1 MLNQLSIS
9 VKLIC
14 LAIFTAVSIGIV
26 GTIGSFAT
34 SRVGDLFTEYRSIA
48 RTQNLVSDV
57 AEDFMQARIGALKYR
72 VDGGQTN
79 INSVRS
85 NLREIDQAN
94 GAIEAIVTQQDMRN
108 NINQLRAEIET
119 YGTLFQRT
127 VEMNTLTDRQPLFD
141 RLDEIGPAVANTLDN
156 LQNQLQVQQ
165 DTLGP
170 RAAEIVSATTTR
182 TPLIALITGLA
193 AAVSA
198 LLIARAI
205 SKPVVSLTAVMTKMA
220 ESADASIDIP
230 CLNRRDEPG
239 QMARALKAF
248 QISLTEKQ
256 RLEEEQRQILREQ
269 ELAQKELEDK
279 KREAL
284 ARQQE
289 ADRLERQGRRAQA
302 RKIRAELAENFE
314 KSVGSMIQELASACE
329 QVGSSVDAMSQLADQ
344 SSSDAVTAQ
353 ESAKQTK
360 ADIADVAAAAEEL
373 ISSIEEI
380 TRQMA
385 QSNDVNSRAVSQTE
399 SMSETMNKLS
409 TSARRIGE
417 VISLIS
423 DIAEQTNL
431 LALNATI
438 EAARAGDAGKGFA
451 VVASEVKQLAAQTA
465 KATEEIST
473 QIKDVQSSVD
483 HAANAIS
490 SVSQTMNEVSSI
502 SSSIASAV
510 EQQGSATNEIKRS
523 VGSASN
529 GSEYVLSVAEK
540 VSLASASTM
549 AHASRVAESVR
560 KLQTKTELLNSEANE
575 FVHHIR
581 S

>member
-72 VDGGQTN
+72 VEGGQTN

-119 YGTLFQRT
+119 YGTLFQRA

-220 ESADASIDIP
+220 ESTDASIDIP
-230 CLNRRDEPG
+230 CLTRRDEPG
-239 QMARALKAF
+239 QMARALHAF

-256 RLEEEQRQILREQ
+256 RLEEEQRQIRREQ

-284 ARQQE
+284 AQQQE

-373 ISSIEEI
+373 ITSIEEI
-380 TRQMA
+380 NRQMA

-399 SMSETMNKLS
+399 SMAETMNKLS

>member
-119 YGTLFQRT
+119 YGTLFQRA

-220 ESADASIDIP
+220 ESTDASIDIP
-230 CLNRRDEPG
+230 CLTRRDEPG
-239 QMARALKAF
+239 QMARALQAF

-256 RLEEEQRQILREQ
+256 RLEEEQRQIRREQ

-373 ISSIEEI
+373 ITSIEEI
-380 TRQMA
+380 NRQMA